1 MASNNGSDNSVAVIE
16 RVADI
21 LESLSESDS
30 ELGITELHNRLGLS
44 KSTVYRLVST
54 LVKRNYL
61 EQNPVNQ
68 KYRLGS
74 TILRL
79 GLVGLRSLDV
89 RNLAL
94 PIMERLREKTGETI
108 TLSLKSNSQRLY
120 IAQVESKM
128 EIRQTVDVGRSHPL
142 YLGGSG
148 KVILAYLAVEEQT
161 EVLEDAGKDSRY
173 PVNLSL
179 LRRELEDIKQKGYS
193 LSRGERIP
201 DAASVAAPVFDH
213 SNVVVGSMSVAG
225 PISRLTVERQTG
237 FVPALLEHAN
247 ELSRKLGAPL

>member
-1 MASNNGSDNSVAVIE
+1 MASNNGNENSVAVIE

-21 LESLSESDS
+21 LESLSESDH
-30 ELGITELHNRLGLS
+30 ELGITEMSQRLGLG
-44 KSTVYRLVST
+44 KSTVYRLVTT

-61 EQNPVNQ
+61 EKNPLNQ

-79 GLVGLRSLDV
+79 GLVGLRSLNL

-94 PIMERLREKTGETI
+94 PIMERLREKTGETV
-108 TLSLKSNSQRLY
+108 TLSQKSELHRIY
-120 IAQVESKM
+120 IAQVESRM
-128 EIRQTVDVGRSHPL
+128 EIRQTVEVGRSYPL

-148 KVILAYLAVEEQT
+148 KVILAYLSPEEKAS
-161 EVLEDAGKDSRY
+161 VLAEAGQDIRHR
-173 PVNLSL
+173 VNISL
-179 LRRELEDIKQKGYS
+179 LQRELEDIKQKGYS
-193 LSRGERIP
+193 ISRGERIA

-213 SNVVVGSMSVAG
+213 DLSIIGSMSVAG
-225 PISRLTVERQTG
+225 PISRLTLERQTG

-247 ELSRKLGAPL
+247 ELSRKLGASL